1 MIGTVV
7 GEQVP
12 SIRIYVSSQIS
23 DHRIV
28 RYVTQII
35 PDPLPYRLGGET
47 EWRLKERPGPVV
59 LAVIQNSKTGV
70 QGSVE

>member
-1 MIGTVV
+1 MVGTVV
-7 GEQVP
+7 GKQVP
-12 SIRIYVSSQIS
+12 SVRLYVIRQIP
-23 DHRIV
+23 DHGII

-35 PDPLPYRLGGET
+35 PDPFPHRLGGET